1 MSTPL
6 VSIIVPAYN
15 YANFILETL
24 QSIQEQ
30 TYVNWEAI
38 IVDDGSTDDTRQVV
52 KTIVETDS
60 RIKYI
65 YQTNK
70 GLPAAR
76 NTGIEAS
83 LGNYIQLLDADD
95 LLSKSKIELQVK
107 YMLENL
113 SSDISYTTA
122 HYFKHPDMNMLYADI
137 NLGMVA
143 WIPKINGSGNIVLE
157 KLIAF
162 NIMPVNC
169 ALIKREL
176 IRKVGFQNEALKS
189 LEDWEYWLRC
199 AFGGATFNFFEDVN
213 AYALVRIHSS
223 SMSRK
228 KNSMLK
234 WEIHARTLLTT
245 YINNSSI
252 SELLKYNL
260 IKQNQIFIKSLKKEF
275 ISQFALLNLKV
286 LKAVY
291 NEYGS
296 WGFLSIYISSINRR
310 IKHHIKSK

>member
-1 MSTPL
+1 MQKDPF

-83 LGNYIQLLDADD
+83 LGNYIQFLDADD

-143 WIPKINGSGNIVLE
+143 WIPKINGSGNMVLE
-157 KLIAF
+157 
-162 NIMPVNC
+162 
-169 ALIKREL
+169 
-176 IRKVGFQNEALKS
+176 
-189 LEDWEYWLRC
+189 C